1 MRAAYNWNIRS
12 ELDLNMG
19 TWKIPRT
26 KNGDWQIVPLTESAN
41 VLTTGFYPGHEN
53 KTMITFQWDVV
64 SSFNRNQANQVIDQF
79 TAAVKNGLGA

>member
-1 MRAAYNWNIRS
+1 
-12 ELDLNMG
+12 
-19 TWKIPRT
+19 
-26 KNGDWQIVPLTESAN
+26 VPLTESAN